1 MSDFKNRQAG
11 MLLGS
16 FVAESLSLGVHW
28 IYDPELLAQKFGYVT
43 SYHGPGRD
51 SYHPSK
57 VAGDQGHIGDQALTL
72 LDSLRQG
79 GVWDPTLFMFEWTKS
94 WAGYDDYIDRAT
106 KTVLENLQRGAEQL
120 QAASHSDELA
130 GSARM
135 APLLAFLARGSEDQ
149 VVRAAIAQTRLTH
162 ASEEAEEASIFLAK
176 VSYRLL
182 YGAELKSTLRQL
194 APSWALEIADS
205 QLGNDSVE
213 AVGNIGRACPIKVAL
228 PAVIYLI
235 LKYGDNFEKAMSE
248 NAMAGGDNCARG
260 LALGIVLG
268 AHHGLSAIPEGLLT
282 GLNNRFRIVSLLN
295 G

>member
-1 MSDFKNRQAG
+1 MSDFKNRLAG

-28 IYDPELLAQKFGYVT
+28 IYDPELLAQKFGYVR
-43 SYHGPGRD
+43 SYHGPGPD

-72 LDSLRQG
+72 LDGLRQG

-94 WAGYDDYIDRAT
+94 WSGYDDYIDRAT
-106 KTVLENLQRGAEQL
+106 KTVLENLQSGAEQL

-130 GSARM
+130 GPARM
-135 APLLAFLARGSEDQ
+135 APLLAFLASGSEDQ

-162 ASEEAEEASIFLAK
+162 ASVEAEEAAIFLAK

-182 YGAELKSTLRQL
+182 YGAQLKSTLRQL
-194 APSWALEIADS
+194 APSWALEIADA

-235 LKYGDNFEKAMSE
+235 LKFGDNFEKAMSE

-268 AHHGLSAIPEGLLT
+268 AHHGLSAIPEELLN
-282 GLNNRFRIVSLLN
+282 GLNNRSRIESLLT